1 MYAHT
6 HTIYYSHQAQSMHPS
21 MIFIIIFLVKASNI
35 DAFSP
40 SSSFRLRKATD
51 IINVHDQVFHH
62 CSTVAP
68 TNEGWQDE
76 NDTFSNKTLAN
87 KVIDGLRV
95 APSIVTLPL
104 YGLGFGIFGPK
115 LMWKIS
121 KWIYGKTNP
130 SDDVLHAH
138 FDRVAAYLY
147 SGKEIASKKL
157 VSYKVHPLFAGL
169 SLISTAVLA
178 FVDES
183 SIMKA
188 IPYNRLLLVNMM
200 ICFVSAIAA
209 FPLHKIMIGNLN
221 AKKWILFQGKASML
235 YAALSLCPGKLGRLM
250 VHLNWAVLFA
260 GGAIERFYI
269 LCVMSQLNIPD
280 RKSYLKYYS
289 PQIKA
294 ATLGAIPLGLVSF
307 FFFG

>member
-1 MYAHT
+1 M
-6 HTIYYSHQAQSMHPS
+6 QPS
-21 MIFIIIFLVKASNI
+21 VIFIIICLVKASNI
-35 DAFSP
+35 DAFLP

-51 IINVHDQVFHH
+51 IINAHDQVFHH
-62 CSTVAP
+62 CSTAAP
-68 TNEGWQDE
+68 TNEGCQDE

-95 APSIVTLPL
+95 APSIVALPL

-115 LMWKIS
+115 LMWKFS
-121 KWIYGKTNP
+121 KWLYSKTNP
-130 SDDVLHAH
+130 SDDVLHAQH

-147 SGKEIASKKL
+147 SGKETAPKKL

-183 SIMKA
+183 SGIMKA

-209 FPLHKIMIGNLN
+209 FPLQGIMLGNLN
-221 AKKWILFQGKASML
+221 AKKWILIQGKTSML
-235 YAALSLCPGKLGRLM
+235 YSALSLCPGKLGRLM
-250 VHLNWAVLFA
+250 VHLNWATLFA
-260 GGAIERFYI
+260 GGAIERFYV
-269 LCVMSQLNIPD
+269 LCVMSQLKIPD
-280 RKSYLKYYS
+280 KKSYLKYYS
-289 PQIKA
+289 PQFKA

-307 FFFG
+307 FFFE